1 MRKIIGLIFLSG
13 ILYSGVAFGQASTC
27 TQTLRL
33 VQSTYEQGRLHE
45 LEALMQGCL
54 ENGFDDQQKVTA
66 YKYLTLAYIYLE
78 EPEKADATMLKLLST
93 GQAGHFFA
101 TNEEVDPAEF
111 VALWRKFRR
120 DPLFRVGIKLGPTST
135 MPAITETYYVVSH
148 AAGNGK
154 FSPKVNFSF
163 GLVFEKD
170 FYKFIKKFSIAPE
183 VMFVGRSTSYTNPNF
198 NYSDQNPDIAAI
210 SLKKSIQKQSWL
222 DLNLLAQYKFKEK
235 DKHSE
240 KPSKFNTYVSVGPGI
255 SYLLNS
261 SNELETKVEGKG
273 SITGPAIKFE
283 PAFKTLAYSAI
294 ISIGSK
300 IRFGG
305 FYLTGDIRYQCGLN
319 NVVNKS
325 KRSIPEAL
333 FNYGYVLPN
342 YRQNNVTINIGLVI
356 PYFSP
361 KKVIK

>member
-13 ILYSGVAFGQASTC
+13 TLYSGVAFGQASTC

-101 TNEEVDPAEF
+101 TKEDVDPAEF

-135 MPAITETYYVVSH
+135 MPAITETYYVVST

-170 FYKFIKKFSIAPE
+170 FYKFLNKFSIAPE
-183 VMFVGRSTSYTNPNF
+183 VMFVGRSTSYTNPKLS
-198 NYSDQNPDIAAI
+198 YSDQNLDNTAI
-210 SLKKSIQKQSWL
+210 SLKKSIQKQRWL
-222 DLNLLAQYKFKEK
+222 DLNLLAQYKLKEK
-235 DKHSE
+235 AT
-240 KPSKFNTYVSVGPGI
+240 KFNTYVSVGPGI
-255 SYLLNS
+255 SYLINS
-261 SNELETKVEGKG
+261 TNELETKVEEKG
-273 SITGPAIKFE
+273 SVTGSAIKT
-283 PAFKTLAYSAI
+283 KDSYRSLAYSAI
-294 ISIGSK
+294 ISMGSK
-300 IRFGG
+300 IRVGG

-325 KRSIPEAL
+325 SRSIPEAL
-333 FNYGYVLPN
+333 YNYGYVPSN
-342 YRQNNVTINIGLVI
+342 YRQNNVTLNVGLAI

-361 KKVIK
+361 KKLIK